1 MRAIVADLLQGSD
14 LYREV
19 VLQKLRFARESVS
32 IATANVKDMQIERD
46 GKFASITS
54 LFDELAQRGVELRLL
69 HAELPSRPFRASF
82 DARSRLVR
90 GGLSLKICPRVHFKA
105 IIVDGAWC
113 CFGSANLTGA
123 GLGAKADG
131 RRNFE
136 LGVCTEDFE
145 TIDRVTA
152 LFEAVWSGAECASCK
167 LRSIC
172 PDPIGEAAPLPSRVR
187 LGHSRRLRRR

>member
-113 CFGSANLTGA
+113 YFGSANLTGA

>member
-1 MRAIVADLLQGSD
+1 VRSIQADLLQGSE

-32 IATANVKDMQIERD
+32 IATANVKDMQIERN
-46 GKFASITS
+46 GKFASITA
-54 LFDELAQRGVELRLL
+54 LFDELAGRGVALRLL

-90 GGLSLKICPRVHFKA
+90 GGLSLKVCPRVHFKA
-105 IIVDGAWC
+105 VIVDGAWC
-113 CFGSANLTGA
+113 YFGSANLTGA

-136 LGVCTEDFE
+136 LGVCTEDYE
-145 TIDRVTA
+145 TVDRVQA
-152 LFEAVWSGAECASCK
+152 LFEAVWSGAECAACK

-172 PDPIGEAAPLPSRVR
+172 PDPIGEPAARPSRVR
-187 LGHSRRLRRR
+187 LGHTRRMPRR

>member
-54 LFDELAQRGVELRLL
+54 LFDELAQHGVELRLL

-113 CFGSANLTGA
+113 YFGSANLTGA

>member
-1 MRAIVADLLQGSD
+1 VRAIVADLLQGSD

-113 CFGSANLTGA
+113 YFGSANLTGA

>member
-1 MRAIVADLLQGSD
+1 
-14 LYREV
+14 
-19 VLQKLRFARESVS
+19 
-32 IATANVKDMQIERD
+32 
-46 GKFASITS
+46 
-54 LFDELAQRGVELRLL
+54 LRLL

-113 CFGSANLTGA
+113 YFGSANLTGA

-152 LFEAVWSGAECASCK
+152 LFEAVWSGAECAGCK

-172 PDPIGEAAPLPSRVR
+172 PDPIGEPAARPSRVR

>member
-1 MRAIVADLLQGSD
+1 VRAFEADLMQGSE

-46 GKFASITS
+46 GKYASILK

-105 IIVDGAWC
+105 VIVDGAWC
-113 CFGSANLTGA
+113 YFGSANLTGA

-136 LGVCTEDFE
+136 LGVCTEDYE
-145 TIDRVTA
+145 TVDRVTA
-152 LFEAVWSGAECASCK
+152 LFEAVWSGAECAACK

-172 PDPIGEAAPLPSRVR
+172 PDPIGEAAPKPSRVH
-187 LGHSRRLRRR
+187 LGHSRRLNRR

>member
-1 MRAIVADLLQGSD
+1 VRAIEASLLQGSE

-32 IATANVKDMQIERD
+32 IATANVKDMQIERN
-46 GKFASITS
+46 GKFASVLE

-113 CFGSANLTGA
+113 YFGSANLTGA

-152 LFEAVWSGAECASCK
+152 LFEAVWSGAECAGCK

-172 PDPIGEAAPLPSRVR
+172 PDPIGEPAARPSRVR